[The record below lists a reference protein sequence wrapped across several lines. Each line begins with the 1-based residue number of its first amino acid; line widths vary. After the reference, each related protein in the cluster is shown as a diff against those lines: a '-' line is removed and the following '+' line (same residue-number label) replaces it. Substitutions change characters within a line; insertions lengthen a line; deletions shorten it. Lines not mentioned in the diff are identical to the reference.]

1 MRETTRS
8 LLQKDH
14 HQELETGNREGDG
27 ERSGEMEP
35 SAPVYRPGA
44 LLLLTVILVAAASS
58 ASAIGDNCA
67 ACKAVAVSSLY
78 SFSFFLE
85 FIGA

>member
-58 ASAIGDNCA
+58 ASAIGDKCA
-67 ACKAVAVSSLY
+67 ACKAVAVSSL

-85 FIGA
+85 FIEA

>member
-1 MRETTRS
+1 MLRKTTPTKTKY
-8 LLQKDH
+8 KD
-14 HQELETGNREGDG
+14 LF
-27 ERSGEMEP
+27 P
-35 SAPVYRPGA
+35 S
-44 LLLLTVILVAAASS
+44 AAASS
-58 ASAIGDNCA
+58 ASAIGDKCA